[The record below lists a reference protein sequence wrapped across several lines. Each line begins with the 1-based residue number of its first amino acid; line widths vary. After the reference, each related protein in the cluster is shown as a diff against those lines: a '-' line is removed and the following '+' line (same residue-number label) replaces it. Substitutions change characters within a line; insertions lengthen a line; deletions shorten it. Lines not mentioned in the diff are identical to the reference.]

1 MYIRIKT
8 TPNSPRKSVQ
18 IVESARDGDKV
29 RQKIVRYVGI
39 AMDDDEL
46 RRLIDLAEHIKVKLE
61 SEGPQLSLLS
71 SEEAAQHAIEA
82 RRKDDDRPLHVNL
95 KELEEEQRVVLGI
108 HEVYGK
114 VYEELGFQRALT
126 NPSRQEY
133 NTELLQHM
141 VMARIANPQS
151 KRASVKMLE
160 RDFGVTL
167 PLHKIY
173 RMMDSV
179 DDKAIS
185 RIQDVAYN
193 SAMSLLN
200 QKVNVLFYDCT
211 TLYFESFSEDELKQN
226 GYSKDLKF
234 NQPQVLLAL
243 VATEEG
249 LPLSYDLF
257 PGACFEGHT
266 LIPILKKLRVRYD
279 LQHVIFVGD
288 RGMLNEDNLKCL
300 EEEKFQYIVGA
311 KLRNVSKKL
320 QEAILLEDRYILC
333 DKNEH
338 IQRIATF
345 DEKNN
350 RKLLVSYSAKR
361 AAKDKA
367 DREKAVEKLLK
378 KLAKSK
384 NPKTLLSNYGYKKYL
399 KIAGEST
406 LQFEEAKL
414 AEEARWDGLYGVVTN
429 VTEKSAENILDHYRG
444 LWQIEECFRVSKH
457 DLKIRPIFHWTPARI
472 KAHVAIAFMSLVCV
486 RHLEYRVALQYQKL
500 SPEVIRNELLHVQ
513 LSFLKHRKT
522 GVRYGMPSKVGPHA
536 KKIYQIVGIKFTTI
550 PFQIG

>member
-18 IVESARDGDKV
+18 IVESVRDGNKV
-29 RQKIVRYVGI
+29 RQKIIRYVGI

-46 RRLIDLAEHIKVKLE
+46 KRLIDLAEHIKTKLE

-71 SEEAAQHAIEA
+71 SEDAAKASIEA
-82 RRKDDDRPLHVNL
+82 RKKENNKPLHVNL
-95 KELEEEQRVVLGI
+95 KELEEEQRVVIGI
-108 HEVYGK
+108 HEAYGK
-114 VYEELGFQRALT
+114 IYEELGFQYVLS

-133 NTELLQHM
+133 NTDLLEQM

-160 RDFGVTL
+160 RDFGISI

-179 DDKAIS
+179 DDKTIS

-193 SAMSLLN
+193 SAMSLLS

-234 NQPQVLLAL
+234 NQPQILLAL

-266 LIPILKKLRVRYD
+266 LIPVLKKIRARYD

-288 RGMLNEDNLKCL
+288 RGMLNKDNLKCL

-320 QEAILLEDRYILC
+320 QEAILSEERYTLC
-333 DKNEH
+333 ENNEYF
-338 IQRIATF
+338 QRIAIF

-350 RKLLVSYSAKR
+350 RKLLVSHSAKR
-361 AAKDKA
+361 AAKDKY
-367 DREKAVEKLLK
+367 DREKAVEKILK
-378 KLAKSK
+378 KLSKSK
-384 NPKTLLSNYGYKKYL
+384 NPKILLSNYGYKKYL

-406 LQFEEAKL
+406 LQFDESKL
-414 AEEARWDGLYGVVTN
+414 AEEAHWDGLYGVITN
-429 VTEKSAENILDHYRG
+429 VKEKSAEAILDHYRG

-486 RHLEYRVALQYQKL
+486 RQLEYRVALQYQKL
-500 SPEVIRNELLHVQ
+500 SPEIIRNELIHVQ

-522 GVRYGMPSKVGPHA
+522 GVRYGIPSKVGQHA
-536 KKIYQIVGIKFTTI
+536 KKIYQII
-550 PFQIG
+550 

>member
-18 IVESARDGDKV
+18 IVESVRDGNTV
-29 RQKIVRYVGI
+29 RQKIIRYVGI

-46 RRLIDLAEHIKVKLE
+46 KRLIDLAEHIKAKLE

-71 SEEAAQHAIEA
+71 SEDAAKASIEA
-82 RRKDDDRPLHVNL
+82 RKKENDKPLHVNL
-95 KELEEEQRVVLGI
+95 KELEEEQRVVIGI
-108 HEVYGK
+108 HEAYGK
-114 VYEELGFQRALT
+114 VYEELGFQSVFS

-133 NTELLQHM
+133 NTDLLEQM

-160 RDFGVTL
+160 RDFGISI

-179 DDKAIS
+179 DDKTIS

-266 LIPILKKLRVRYD
+266 LIPVLKKIRARYD

-320 QEAILLEDRYILC
+320 QEAILSEERYTLC
-333 DKNEH
+333 ENNEYF
-338 IQRIATF
+338 QRIAIF
-345 DEKNN
+345 DEKSN
-350 RKLLVSYSAKR
+350 RKLLVSHSAKR
-361 AAKDKA
+361 AAKDKY
-367 DREKAVEKLLK
+367 DREKAIEKILK
-378 KLAKSK
+378 KLSKSK

-406 LQFEEAKL
+406 LQFDESKL

-429 VTEKSAENILDHYRG
+429 VKEKSAEAILDHYRG

-486 RHLEYRVALQYQKL
+486 RQLEYRVALQYQKL
-500 SPEVIRNELLHVQ
+500 SPEIIRNELIHVQ

-522 GVRYGMPSKVGPHA
+522 GVRYGIPSKVGQHA
-536 KKIYQIVGIKFTTI
+536 KKIYQIIGLRLSTT

>member
-18 IVESARDGDKV
+18 IVESVRDGDKV

-46 RRLIDLAEHIKVKLE
+46 KRLIDLAEHIKVKLE

-71 SEEAAQHAIEA
+71 SEEAAQYAIEA

-95 KELEEEQRVVLGI
+95 KELEEEQRIVLGI
-108 HEVYGK
+108 HEAYGK
-114 VYEELGFQRALT
+114 VYEELGFQRALP

-133 NTELLQHM
+133 NAELLQHM

-160 RDFGVTL
+160 RDFGITL

-173 RMMDSV
+173 RMMDSL
-179 DDKAIS
+179 DDKAIL

-266 LIPILKKLRVRYD
+266 LIPILKKLRARYD

-320 QEAILLEDRYILC
+320 QEAILHEEHYTSC
-333 DKNEH
+333 DNNEY

-345 DEKNN
+345 DEKNS

-361 AAKDKA
+361 AAKDKS

-406 LQFEEAKL
+406 LQFEETKL
-414 AEEARWDGLYGVVTN
+414 AEEARWDGLYGVITN
-429 VTEKSAENILDHYRG
+429 VKEKSAEAILDHYRG

-500 SPEVIRNELLHVQ
+500 SPEVIRNELTHVQ

-522 GVRYGMPSKVGPHA
+522 GIRYGMPSKVGPHA
-536 KKIYQIVGIKFTTI
+536 KKIYQIAGIKLSTT

>member
-18 IVESARDGDKV
+18 IVESVRDGNTV
-29 RQKIVRYVGI
+29 RQKIIRYVGI

-46 RRLIDLAEHIKVKLE
+46 KRLIDLAEHIKAKLE

-71 SEEAAQHAIEA
+71 SEDAARASIEA
-82 RRKDDDRPLHVNL
+82 RKKEDDKPLHVNL
-95 KELEEEQRVVLGI
+95 KELEEEQRIVIGI
-108 HEVYGK
+108 HEAYGK
-114 VYEELGFQRALT
+114 IYEELGFQHVFS
-126 NPSRQEY
+126 NPSRQKY
-133 NTELLQHM
+133 NADLLKQM
-141 VMARIANPQS
+141 VMVRIANPQS

-160 RDFGVTL
+160 RDFGISI

-179 DDKAIS
+179 DDKTIS

-200 QKVNVLFYDCT
+200 KKVNVLFYDCT

-243 VATEEG
+243 VATEDG

-266 LIPILKKLRVRYD
+266 LVPVLKKIRARYD

-288 RGMLNEDNLKCL
+288 RGMLNENNLKCL

-320 QEAILLEDRYILC
+320 QETILSEERYTLCENNEYFQRVAI
-333 DKNEH
+333 
-338 IQRIATF
+338 F

-350 RKLLVSYSAKR
+350 RKLLVSHSAKR
-361 AAKDKA
+361 AAKDKY
-367 DREKAVEKLLK
+367 DREKSVEKVLK
-378 KLAKSK
+378 KLSKSK

-399 KIAGEST
+399 KIFGEST
-406 LQFEEAKL
+406 LQFDESKL
-414 AEEARWDGLYGVVTN
+414 AEEARWDGLYGVITN
-429 VTEKSAENILDHYRG
+429 VKEKSAEAILDHYRG

-457 DLKIRPIFHWTPARI
+457 DLKIRPIFHWTSARI

-486 RHLEYRVALQYQKL
+486 RQLEYRVALQYQKL
-500 SPEVIRNELLHVQ
+500 SPEIIRNELIHVQ

-522 GVRYGMPSKVGPHA
+522 GICYGIPSKVGQHA
-536 KKIYQIVGIKFTTI
+536 KKIYQIIGLRLSTT

>member
-18 IVESARDGDKV
+18 IVESIRDGNTV
-29 RQKIVRYVGI
+29 RQKIIRHVGI

-46 RRLIDLAEHIKVKLE
+46 KRLIDLAEHIKAKFE

-71 SEEAAQHAIEA
+71 SEDATKASINA
-82 RRKDDDRPLHVNL
+82 RKKENDKPLHVNL
-95 KELEEEQRVVLGI
+95 KELEEEQRVVVGI
-108 HEVYGK
+108 HEAYGK
-114 VYEELGFQRALT
+114 IYEELGFQYVLS

-133 NTELLQHM
+133 STDLLQQI

-160 RDFGVTL
+160 RDFGISI

-179 DDKAIS
+179 DDKTIS
-185 RIQDVAYN
+185 RIQDIAYN

-234 NQPQVLLAL
+234 NQPQVILAL

-266 LIPILKKLRVRYD
+266 LIPVLKKIRARYD

-320 QEAILLEDRYILC
+320 QEAILSEERYTLC
-333 DKNEH
+333 ENNEYF
-338 IQRIATF
+338 QRIAIF

-350 RKLLVSYSAKR
+350 RKLLVSHSAKR
-361 AAKDKA
+361 AAKDKY
-367 DREKAVEKLLK
+367 DREKAVEKILK
-378 KLAKSK
+378 KLSKSK

-406 LQFEEAKL
+406 LQFDESKL
-414 AEEARWDGLYGVVTN
+414 AEEARWDGLYGVITN
-429 VTEKSAENILDHYRG
+429 VKEKSAEAVLDQYRG

-486 RHLEYRVALQYQKL
+486 RQLEYRVALQYQKL
-500 SPEVIRNELLHVQ
+500 SPEIIRNELLHVQ
-513 LSFLKHRKT
+513 LSLLKHRKT
-522 GVRYGMPSKVGPHA
+522 GRRYGIPSKVGQHA
-536 KKIYQIVGIKFTTI
+536 KKIYQIIGLRFSTT

>member
-1 MYIRIKT
+1 MYIRIKK

-18 IVESARDGDKV
+18 IVESVRDGNKV
-29 RQKIVRYVGI
+29 RQKIIRYVGI
-39 AMDDDEL
+39 AMDDEEL
-46 RRLIDLAEHIKVKLE
+46 KRLIDLAEHIKEKLA
-61 SEGPQLSLLS
+61 SEGPQLSLFS
-71 SEEAAQHAIEA
+71 VEDVAEAAIKG
-82 RRKDDDRPLHVNL
+82 RKKENNKPLHVNL
-95 KELEEEQRVVLGI
+95 KELEEEQRVVIGI
-108 HEVYGK
+108 HEAYGK
-114 VYEELGFQRALT
+114 IYEELGFQHVFSY
-126 NPSRQEY
+126 PSRQKY
-133 NTELLQHM
+133 NANLLEQM

-160 RDFGVTL
+160 RDFGISI

-173 RMMDSV
+173 RMMDSM
-179 DDKAIS
+179 DDKTIS
-185 RIQDVAYN
+185 RIQDVAYH
-193 SAMSLLN
+193 SAMNLLG

-234 NQPQVLLAL
+234 NQPQVVLAL

-266 LIPILKKLRVRYD
+266 LIPVLKKIRARYD

-288 RGMLNEDNLKCL
+288 RGMLNEDNLTCL

-320 QEAILLEDRYILC
+320 QEAILDEERYTLSE
-333 DKNEH
+333 NAEYF
-338 IQRIATF
+338 QRIAIF

-350 RKLLVSYSAKR
+350 RQLLVSHSAKR
-361 AAKDKA
+361 SAKDKY
-367 DREKAVEKLLK
+367 DRKKAIDKILK
-378 KLAKSK
+378 KLSKSK

-406 LQFEEAKL
+406 LQFDESKL

-429 VTEKSAENILDHYRG
+429 VKEKSAETILDQYRG

-486 RHLEYRVALQYQKL
+486 RQLEYRVALQYQKL
-500 SPEVIRNELLHVQ
+500 SPEIIRNELIHVQ
-513 LSFLKHRKT
+513 LSFLKHCKT
-522 GVRYGMPSKVGPHA
+522 GVRYGIPSKVGQHA
-536 KKIYQIVGIKFTTI
+536 KKIYQIIGLKLSTT
-550 PFQIG
+550 PFQID

>member
-18 IVESARDGDKV
+18 IVESVRDGNKV
-29 RQKIVRYVGI
+29 RQKIIRYVGI

-46 RRLIDLAEHIKVKLE
+46 KRLVDLAEHIKAKFE

-71 SEEAAQHAIEA
+71 QEEAAKASIEA
-82 RRKDDDRPLHVNL
+82 RKKEDDKPLHVNL
-95 KELEEEQRVVLGI
+95 KELEEEQRVVIGI
-108 HEVYGK
+108 HEAYGK
-114 VYEELGFQRALT
+114 VYEELGFQRAFP

-133 NTELLQHM
+133 NTDLLEQM

-160 RDFGVTL
+160 RDFGISI

-173 RMMDSV
+173 RMMDCV
-179 DDKAIS
+179 DDNTIS
-185 RIQDVAYN
+185 RIQDIAYN

-266 LIPILKKLRVRYD
+266 LIPILKKLRARYD

-300 EEEKFQYIVGA
+300 EEENFQYIVGA

-320 QEAILLEDRYILC
+320 QETILREDRYTLC
-333 DKNEH
+333 ENNEYF
-338 IQRIATF
+338 QRIATF
-345 DEKNN
+345 EEKNN
-350 RKLLVSYSAKR
+350 RKLLVSHSAKR
-361 AAKDKA
+361 AAKDKS

-378 KLAKSK
+378 KLGKSK

-399 KIAGEST
+399 KITGQST
-406 LQFEEAKL
+406 LQFEESKL
-414 AEEARWDGLYGVVTN
+414 AEEARWDGLYGVITN
-429 VTEKSAENILDHYRG
+429 VKEQSAEAILDHYRG

-472 KAHVAIAFMSLVCV
+472 KAHVAIAFMALVCV
-486 RHLEYRVALQYQKL
+486 RQLEYRVALQYQKL
-500 SPEVIRNELLHVQ
+500 SPEVIRNELIHVQ

-522 GVRYGMPSKVGPHA
+522 GIRYGIPSKVGQHA
-536 KKIYQIVGIKFTTI
+536 KKIYQIIGLKFSTT
-550 PFQIG
+550 PFQID

>member
-8 TPNSPRKSVQ
+8 TSNSPRKSVQ
-18 IVESARDGDKV
+18 IVESVRDGDKV

-39 AMDDDEL
+39 AMDGDEL
-46 RRLIDLAEHIKVKLE
+46 RRLIDLAEHIKAKLE

-71 SEEAAQHAIEA
+71 SEEAVQHAIEA
-82 RRKDDDRPLHVNL
+82 RRKDDDSPLYVNL

-133 NTELLQHM
+133 NAELLQHM

-173 RMMDSV
+173 RMMDAV

-185 RIQDVAYN
+185 RIQDIAY
-193 SAMSLLN
+193 SSTMSLLN

-266 LIPILKKLRVRYD
+266 LIPILKKLRARYE

-288 RGMLNEDNLKCL
+288 RGMLNEENLKCL
-300 EEEKFQYIVGA
+300 EEEKFKYIVGA

-320 QEAILLEDRYILC
+320 QEDILIADRYTLC
-333 DKNEH
+333 DNNEH

-345 DEKNN
+345 DEKND

-367 DREKAVEKLLK
+367 DREKSVEKLLK
-378 KLAKSK
+378 KLAKSQ
-384 NPKTLLSNYGYKKYL
+384 NPKTLLSSYGYKKYL

-406 LQFEEAKL
+406 LQFEESKL
-414 AEEARWDGLYGVVTN
+414 AEEARWDGLYGVITN

-457 DLKIRPIFHWTPARI
+457 DLKIRPIFHWTSARI

-486 RHLEYRVALQYQKL
+486 RHLEYRVGLQYQKL

-522 GVRYGMPSKVGPHA
+522 GVCYGVPSKVGPHA
-536 KKIYQIVGIKFTTI
+536 KKIYQLIGIKFTTT
-550 PFQIG
+550 PFQID

>member
-18 IVESARDGDKV
+18 IVESVRDGDKV

-46 RRLIDLAEHIKVKLE
+46 KRLIDLAEHIKVKLE

-71 SEEAAQHAIEA
+71 SEEAAHYAIEA

-108 HEVYGK
+108 HEAYGK
-114 VYEELGFQRALT
+114 VYEELGFQRALP

-160 RDFGVTL
+160 RDFGITL

-173 RMMDSV
+173 RMMDSL
-179 DDKAIS
+179 DDKAVL

-266 LIPILKKLRVRYD
+266 LIPILKKLRARYD

-300 EEEKFQYIVGA
+300 EEENFQYIVGA

-320 QEAILLEDRYILC
+320 QESIL
-333 DKNEH
+333 H
-338 IQRIATF
+338 
-345 DEKNN
+345 
-350 RKLLVSYSAKR
+350 
-361 AAKDKA
+361 
-367 DREKAVEKLLK
+367 
-378 KLAKSK
+378 
-384 NPKTLLSNYGYKKYL
+384 
-399 KIAGEST
+399 
-406 LQFEEAKL
+406 
-414 AEEARWDGLYGVVTN
+414 
-429 VTEKSAENILDHYRG
+429 
-444 LWQIEECFRVSKH
+444 EECYA
-457 DLKIRPIFHWTPARI
+457 P
-472 KAHVAIAFMSLVCV
+472 CV
-486 RHLEYRVALQYQKL
+486 
-500 SPEVIRNELLHVQ
+500 N
-513 LSFLKHRKT
+513 
-522 GVRYGMPSKVGPHA
+522 G
-536 KKIYQIVGIKFTTI
+536 
-550 PFQIG
+550 